1 MLALSLIYLAKK
13 RRQKKVKPVKW
24 KNKQRKKQKKPNLC
38 HLGTY
43 SFVIIP
49 LGPVG
54 VASFGSKPW
63 VPKMCRA
70 AGLRRNLEKKTREWQ
85 NFSDVD
91 LIW

>member
-1 MLALSLIYLAKK
+1 MLALSMIYLAKK
-13 RRQKKVKPVKW
+13 KEKDKRKLSQLSEKT
-24 KNKQRKKQKKPNLC
+24 NKQKTKKTNLC

-54 VASFGSKPW
+54 VASFGSNPW
-63 VPKMCRA
+63 VSRMCRA

-85 NFSDVD
+85 NF
-91 LIW
+91 